1 MAVKAF
7 GGVDILIC
15 NASLRAQVPFQEISV
30 EEWHRIIAVTL
41 DGTFYCARAAVPH
54 MINNSWG
61 RIIGLGGVSAYI
73 GTAKRLHV
81 LTAKAGLVGLM
92 RGLAS
97 ELAPNNIT
105 CNIVAPG
112 HIETDRPAS
121 AGPRPSL
128 SVEPVINRLGKV
140 DEIASMVHF
149 LCLPE
154 ADYIT
159 GQTMHVNG
167 GLHYGV

>member
-1 MAVKAF
+1 
-7 GGVDILIC
+7 
-15 NASLRAQVPFQEISV
+15 
-30 EEWHRIIAVTL
+30 
-41 DGTFYCARAAVPH
+41 
-54 MINNSWG
+54 MIDKRWG
-61 RIIGLGGVSAYI
+61 RIIGLGGVSTYI
-73 GTAKRLHV
+73 GTPNRLHV
-81 LTAKAGLVGLM
+81 LTGKAGLVGLI

-97 ELAPNNIT
+97 ELASHKIT
-105 CNIVAPG
+105 CNVVAPG
-112 HIETDRPAS
+112 HIQTDRPAS

-128 SVEPVINRLGKV
+128 EVKPPINRLGDV
-140 DEIASMVHF
+140 DEIASMIHF